1 MAVRI
6 PSQSEIE
13 QFLYNIDE
21 LEGYSYAEYLDY
33 MEEVY
38 PEVDAAEL
46 YKSKGKNIVTGYRD
60 IQGNFVAGEKPEI
73 DPDVMAMI
81 EGMPTGIDRMNQE
94 IAASA
99 EEIDALPLT
108 QAEKSAAFIERL
120 KERKLAE
127 DLQEEESV
135 VRAVGD
141 GMGASLDS
149 LVARGQQIAED
160 YAYRPIP
167 ATGRV
172 VDNRMAKSDL
182 SNQGMLLN
190 LTDEE
195 QKIYDED
202 LPLRPE
208 LIPGDT
214 IIEDMV
220 ASAAESMNLPPWA
233 MAVAG
238 VVASKGKTLTKKK
251 PTVKENKQDDLFKQE
266 GMVTKSKQPA
276 EKLNLKES
284 VAGKA
289 VKAKAASKTV
299 SKDKLNPNTV
309 EGMLAAQAARN
320 AARAGN
326 AKKVETVIAK
336 GNKPEGRG
344 FRRIDG
350 DDVAKVKAAT
360 GAAAVTAPAA
370 YVADRMLSGD
380 RHPDG
385 SLKTSSIQ
393 LDSTKGTGGVE
404 SVEPV
409 LTPVVK
415 PAEVTTEAKS
425 IGSYY
430 NDMPPAEK
438 ANQSLDSDASVST
451 RPGWKMAQGGNYYSA
466 DFEDEYW
473 NTPAGVKEAIGVWGR
488 PIGNR
493 YVGQFKHTPD
503 GNPFTN
509 QRFNPLTGKYN

>member
-46 YKSKGKNIVTGYRD
+46 YKSKGENIVTGYRD

-108 QAEKSAAFIERL
+108 QAEKSAAFMERL
-120 KERKLAE
+120 RERKLAE

-167 ATGRV
+167 ATGRI
-172 VDNRMAKSDL
+172 VDSRMAKSDL
-182 SNQGMLLN
+182 GEQGMLLN

-195 QKIYDED
+195 QAIYNAD

-220 ASAAESMNLPPWA
+220 ASAAESMDLPPWA

-238 VVASKGKTLTKKK
+238 AVATKGKSLTKKK
-251 PTVKENKQDDLFKQE
+251 STIKEKKQDDLFKQD
-266 GMVTKSKQPA
+266 GMVTKTNPVKSKA
-276 EKLNLKES
+276 ASKS
-284 VAGKA
+284 
-289 VKAKAASKTV
+289 VKAKAASSTV

-309 EGMLAAQAARN
+309 EGMIAAQAARN

-350 DDVAKVKAAT
+350 DDVAKVKAAA

-380 RHPDG
+380 RDVDG
-385 SLKTSSIQ
+385 NLKTSSTQ

-404 SVEPV
+404 DV
-409 LTPVVK
+409 
-415 PAEVTTEAKS
+415 PAAQVTTESFYK
-425 IGSYY
+425 
-430 NDMPPAEK
+430 DMPPAEK
-438 ANQSLDSDASVST
+438 AKDNRTSDEGATVNL
-451 RPGWKMAQGGNYYSA
+451 RPGWKQAENGNYFSA
-466 DFEDEYW
+466 DFEDEHW
-473 NTPAGVKEAIGVWGR
+473 NTPSGVKEAIGIWGR
-488 PIGNR
+488 PIGNK